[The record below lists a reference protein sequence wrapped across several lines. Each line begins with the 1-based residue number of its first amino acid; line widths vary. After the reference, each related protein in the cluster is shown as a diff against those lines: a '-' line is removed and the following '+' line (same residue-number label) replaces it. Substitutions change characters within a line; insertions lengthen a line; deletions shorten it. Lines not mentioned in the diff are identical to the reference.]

1 MTQIKSLYF
10 RMRSVHMLGILILI
24 VNAIVLTQAIW
35 SSVIQLVLAGILF
48 WHDWDE
54 KHWGGAIE

>member
-1 MTQIKSLYF
+1 
-10 RMRSVHMLGILILI
+10 MRSVHMLGILILI